1 MRIYLRP
8 VTLEDGPNIV
18 KWRNTPSV
26 SAHCLNQNP
35 ITIESNEA
43 FFHANIET
51 GYYQQFIVERIDE
64 DFGVSSYPIATVYL
78 KDIDRTNKRCE
89 LCIFTSNDQEWNTE
103 SQSIAVKLL
112 LGKAFHEMS
121 MHKVY
126 SYVFYKF
133 IDEAELLK
141 KAGFTSEAILKEEAV
156 DEAGKYQDIVRLA
169 ILKDQFDRFAG
180 DIEYQN
186 KTV

>member
-1 MRIYLRP
+1 MKIRLRP
-8 VTLEDGPNIV
+8 VTIEDGPYIV

-26 SAHCLNQNP
+26 SAHCLNQRP

-51 GYYQQFIVERIDE
+51 GHYLQYIVELNDCE
-64 DFGVSSYPIATVYL
+64 QDDSGKPIATCYL

-89 LCIFTSNDQEWNTE
+89 LCIFTSDEQSWNTE
-103 SQSIAVKLL
+103 NQADALKILL
-112 LGKAFHEMS
+112 DKAFAELG

-133 IDEAELLK
+133 LDEAELLRN
-141 KAGFTSEAILKEEAV
+141 AGFEIEAVLRSEALG
-156 DEAGKYQDIVRLA
+156 AGSKYDDVIRFSIV
-169 ILKDQFDRFAG
+169 K
-180 DIEYQN
+180 
-186 KTV
+186 